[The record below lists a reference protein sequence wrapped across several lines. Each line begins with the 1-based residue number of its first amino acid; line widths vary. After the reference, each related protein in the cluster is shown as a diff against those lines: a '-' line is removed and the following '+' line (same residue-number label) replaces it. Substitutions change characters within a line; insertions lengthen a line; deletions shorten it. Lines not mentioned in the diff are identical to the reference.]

1 MWMVLMDIRVFLWGS
16 LFYACCMTGNKQGA
30 IALTGD
36 EENILAGGVSDE
48 EYARRVQAEDPNW
61 QE

>member
-1 MWMVLMDIRVFLWGS
+1 
-16 LFYACCMTGNKQGA
+16 MTANKQGP
-30 IALTGD
+30 IALAGD
-36 EENILAGGVSDE
+36 EAQLGTDDLSDE

>member
-1 MWMVLMDIRVFLWGS
+1 
-16 LFYACCMTGNKQGA
+16 MTGNKQGA

-36 EENILAGGVSDE
+36 EANVGFPEDISDE

>member
-1 MWMVLMDIRVFLWGS
+1 
-16 LFYACCMTGNKQGA
+16 MTGNKQGP

-36 EENILAGGVSDE
+36 EENLRADDVNDE
-48 EYARRVQAEDPNW
+48 EYARRVQAQDPNW

>member
-1 MWMVLMDIRVFLWGS
+1 MS
-16 LFYACCMTGNKQGA
+16 GNKQGA
-30 IALTGD
+30 IALTG
-36 EENILAGGVSDE
+36 EEANVGLADDISDE